1 MREVAATL
9 SVMALL
15 IVLAVGWPR
24 PSELVAKDAHPTDIT
39 ITATPTFPGRYVPP
53 RPPTDQLNG

>member
-15 IVLAVGWPR
+15 VVLAVGWPR
-24 PSELVAKDAHPTDIT
+24 PSELVAKDAHRAFT
-39 ITATPTFPGRYVPP
+39 ITTVPTFPMRYVST
-53 RPPTDQLNG
+53 RPSPDQSNS